1 MLSLTSALDGGGWLV
16 TRLGRLSPGERP
28 GTHYIGGCMGPNAGL
43 DVYGKYRPHRDF
55 FFFVFSCTLFL
66 LHPYLSLL
74 LDCPAFCLLLTTR
87 NNHAPGGDSNPQ
99 PQQVIGRRPSP

>member
-55 FFFVFSCTLFL
+55 FFLYSLVLCFYFILTCLFYLIVLRFVFYLQHATTMPQAGILTL
-66 LHPYLSLL
+66 
-74 LDCPAFCLLLTTR
+74 
-87 NNHAPGGDSNPQ
+87 NP
-99 PQQVIGRRPSP
+99 SK